1 MAFRTLIVIGILYLF
16 HSCAQVSVLTG
27 GENDTTA
34 PKPIDEKMQP
44 LNGSTNYKGS
54 EINIPFSEF
63 IKLNKPTETMVMIP
77 PHCVPVAS
85 VHKKNL
91 HISWSE
97 NLHENTTYI
106 LYLNQTVQDFTE
118 GNDSLMQIVFSTGD
132 TIDSLAYDVKVI
144 DAFTNEPIKNC
155 LVALYEGEMDSVK
168 PTYFVKTTATGE
180 AKFNYLKQG
189 KYSIL
194 AFEDLNK
201 DLMLQQDER
210 LAFKNDKILLDSI
223 IVDSIPLRLYKPKV
237 KEKLNSITYKA
248 PGSFYV
254 GSTTSL
260 KNAEFLVN
268 DVKLEKEN
276 FEFITEDSLVFY
288 HTITDSL
295 TIEFIVNSPTFVDT
309 ISKRLIQKDKEV
321 KMNYTSNIIDK
332 ILNPTDTL
340 TFTFTDLITSVDT
353 SLFHLINPEDTSNIA
368 IQKILFEKGDIKV
381 LFDRNKIKMVDLLIL
396 PKAIK
401 TKSSIYAD
409 TIKVTFQVKRNE
421 DFGAI
426 KLDVNDYQQAIIVE
440 VLMNG
445 KMVRSLPIQ
454 DPKTVLLEQLVPNQY
469 SFRVIL
475 DDNKNGRWDTGNRA
489 SNTFPETIHTYY
501 EGTKIRANWEVEVNL
516 SKKQ

>member
-1 MAFRTLIVIGILYLF
+1 MAFRTLIVIGIFYLL

-27 GENDTTA
+27 GEKDSTA
-34 PKPIDEKMQP
+34 PKPVNEKMQP

-63 IKLNKPTETMVMIP
+63 IKLNKPAETMVMVP
-77 PHCVPVAS
+77 LHCTPVAS

-97 NLHENTTYI
+97 TLQENTTYI

-118 GNDSLMQIVFSTGD
+118 GNDSLMQIVFSTGN
-132 TIDSLAYDVKVI
+132 TIDSLVYEVKVI

-155 LVALYEGEMDSVK
+155 LVALYEGEMDFVK
-168 PTYFVKTTATGE
+168 PTYFVKTTITGE

-210 LAFKNDKILLDSI
+210 LAFKNDKILLDSTI
-223 IVDSIPLRLYKPKV
+223 IDSIPLRLYKPKT

-248 PGSFYV
+248 PSSFYV
-254 GSTTSL
+254 GSTTPL

-268 DVKLEKEN
+268 NVKLEKAN

-288 HTITDSL
+288 HTVTDSL

-332 ILNPTDTL
+332 NLNPMDTL
-340 TFTFTDLITSVDT
+340 TLTFTDLITSVDT
-353 SLFHLINPEDTSNIA
+353 SFFHLINVEDTSNIA
-368 IQKILFEKGDIKV
+368 VQRILFERGDIKILF
-381 LFDRNKIKMVDLLIL
+381 DRKKAKMVDLIIL
-396 PKAIK
+396 PNAVK
-401 TKSSIYAD
+401 TKTSIYTD
-409 TIKVTFQVKRNE
+409 TIKVAFQVKRNE
-421 DFGAI
+421 DFGII
-426 KLDVNDYQQAIIVE
+426 KLDVSDYHQAIIVE

-454 DPKTVLLEQLVPNQY
+454 EPKVILLEQLLPNQY

-475 DDNKNGRWDTGNRA
+475 DDNKNGRWDMGDRSA
-489 SNTFPETIHTYY
+489 KTFPELIHTYY
-501 EGTKIRANWEVEVNL
+501 EGTKVRANWEVEVNL